1 MTSRAH
7 AGARI
12 SVTVLLAPL
21 ILLSC
26 NDSGSGRLTEPRE
39 PADSIPRRALPA
51 AITMVSGDRQEG
63 KAGVPLRDYLVVRL
77 SDADG
82 RAVAGANVV
91 WKVESG
97 AGRIWSLFD
106 GEHVLCDSIDGCT
119 DARGHS
125 QVQFVPTTVG
135 TAIVTAEV
143 AGIEGS
149 PVTFTA
155 DAPGTVIFFGQNWTS
170 DPEQLGFI
178 SPDWTTHVTVPVG
191 TPVEVIVL
199 GVFYGGGW
207 DGSAHIVSAT
217 VPPGGEAFDS
227 GPLSS
232 CPWST
237 WHECDQ
243 GRFQFVP
250 AVAGTWEFVDRPS
263 GARGT
268 LTAR

>member
-26 NDSGSGRLTEPRE
+26 SDADPGRLTEPPE
-39 PADSIPRRALPA
+39 PGDPVPA
-51 AITMVSGDRQEG
+51 TITMVSGDRQEG

-82 RAVAGANVV
+82 RAVAGSSVV

-106 GEHVLCDSIDGCT
+106 GERVLCDSIDGCT

-125 QVQFVPTTVG
+125 QVQFVPTNVG
-135 TAIVTAEV
+135 TATVTAEV
-143 AGIEGS
+143 AGLAGS

-155 DAPGTVIFFGQNWTS
+155 DATGTVIFFGQGWMS
-170 DPEQLGFI
+170 DLEQLSFI
-178 SPDWTTHVTVPVG
+178 SPDWTAHATVPVG
-191 TPVEVIVL
+191 APVEWIVSPVL
-199 GVFYGGGW
+199 YGESNW
-207 DGSAHIVSAT
+207 DRSAHIVSTT

-227 GPLSS
+227 GPLSA
-232 CPWST
+232 CPETT
-237 WHECDQ
+237 WHDCHQ
-243 GRFQFVP
+243 GRSQFVP
-250 AVAGTWEFVDRPS
+250 AVAGTWEFVDLLS
-263 GARGT
+263 GSLGT